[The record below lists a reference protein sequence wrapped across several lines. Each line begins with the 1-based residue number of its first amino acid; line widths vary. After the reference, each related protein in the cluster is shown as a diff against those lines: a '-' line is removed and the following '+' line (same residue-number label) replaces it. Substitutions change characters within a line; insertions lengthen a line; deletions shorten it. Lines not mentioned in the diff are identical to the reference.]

1 MLISWT
7 SYGLFIVA
15 GLALIL
21 VPGPDMLFMLG
32 RSIAQGRRAGV
43 VAAFGINAG
52 GYVHLT
58 AAITGLSAILLTS
71 ALAFTIV
78 KWAGAAYLVYLGIS
92 ALHDRAGALS
102 LSGGEVPAKRLRA
115 IFVQGFLSD
124 VLNPK
129 VAVFFLALLPQFVDL
144 KAGHPVAQLLVLGLT
159 VNMLAIIVNL
169 ILVMLSARIS
179 RKLRG
184 NPRTARRLQS
194 AMGVLFIGLGARLAT
209 ERL

>member
-1 MLISWT
+1 VTMSWT
-7 SYGLFIVA
+7 NYGLFVLA

-52 GYVHLT
+52 GYVHLA

-78 KWAGAAYLVYLGIS
+78 KWAGAAYLVYLGIN
-92 ALHDRAGALS
+92 ALRDRAGLID
-102 LSGGEVPAKRLRA
+102 LETGEVAPRRLRA

-144 KAGHPVAQLLVLGLT
+144 KAGHPVTQLLLLGLT
-159 VNMLAIIVNL
+159 VNMLAIAVNL
-169 ILVMLSARIS
+169 ILVMLSAKIS
-179 RKLRG
+179 RSLRG
-184 NPRTARRLQS
+184 NPRIARRLQS

>member
-1 MLISWT
+1 MMISWT
-7 SYGLFIVA
+7 NYGLFVLA

-43 VAAFGINAG
+43 VAALGINAG

-78 KWAGAAYLVYLGIS
+78 KWAGAAYLIYLGIT
-92 ALHDRAGALS
+92 ALRDKAVAIRLDN
-102 LSGGEVPAKRLRA
+102 GEVEPRRLRA
-115 IFVQGFLSD
+115 IFLQGFLSD

-144 KAGHPVAQLLVLGLT
+144 NAGHPVAQLLLLGLT
-159 VNMLAIIVNL
+159 VNMLAIAVNL

-179 RKLRG
+179 RSLRG
-184 NPRTARRLQS
+184 NPRIARRLQN
-194 AMGVLFIGLGARLAT
+194 AMGLLFIGLGARLAT
-209 ERL
+209 EQI